1 MLKHAIRLLPTI
13 SVDNSV
19 NWLLNLTLIC
29 GFYYSF
35 VKLYKNT
42 TTCWFYDS

>member
-1 MLKHAIRLLPTI
+1 LLKQAVRQLLTKA
-13 SVDNSV
+13 VDNSV
-19 NWLLNLTLIC
+19 HWLLHPELNC

-42 TTCWFYDS
+42 TTWELL